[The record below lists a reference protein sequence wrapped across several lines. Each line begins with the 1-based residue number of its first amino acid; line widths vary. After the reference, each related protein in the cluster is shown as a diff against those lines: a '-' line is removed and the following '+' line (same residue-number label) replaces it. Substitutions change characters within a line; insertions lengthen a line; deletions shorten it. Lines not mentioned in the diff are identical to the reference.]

1 MSRTLGMKPRSAA
14 RSPEAGYTL
23 LLALFVAALM
33 LIGASVAVPNLIIQ
47 GRRQREKLLI
57 WRGQQ
62 YARAI
67 GLFYRKTG
75 HYPHNIEEL
84 AKGVAGIHF
93 LRRKYKDPM
102 NTADGSW
109 RLIYLGPGGQLIGSL
124 RWHTLAEYQAA
135 QMGLK
140 LPGTTTGTGTNGGT
154 GKDAAKTPAK
164 ESTEGA
170 GTSQQPAKPPAPLP
184 TRIINEGDMVG
195 GNLIGVASKVN
206 AKSVK
211 VFMGR
216 EKYREWEFLWN
227 PLQGAKGVTTPGKAP
242 ATGKKPGPGT
252 PKPPAPPTPKPPETP
267 NPQFRP

>member
-1 MSRTLGMKPRSAA
+1 MSRTLGSKPRPAA
-14 RSPEAGYTL
+14 RSSEAGYTL
-23 LLALFVAALM
+23 LLALFVAAVM
-33 LIGASVAVPNLIIQ
+33 LIGASVAVPSLIIQ
-47 GRRQREKLLI
+47 SRRQREKMLI

-75 HYPHNIEEL
+75 RYPHNIEEL

-93 LRRKYKDPM
+93 LRKEYKDPM

-140 LPGTTTGTGTNGGT
+140 LPGTTAGTGADAST
-154 GKDAAKTPAK
+154 GQDAAKTPAK
-164 ESTEGA
+164 EDTQGP
-170 GTSQQPAKPPAPLP
+170 GTSQPPAKPPAPLP

-216 EKYREWEFLWN
+216 EKYRDWEFLWN
-227 PLQGAKGVTTPGKAP
+227 PLEGAKGVAVPGSAP
-242 ATGKKPGPGT
+242 AAGGKSEPGA
-252 PKPPAPPTPKPPETP
+252 PKPPTPPAPKPPEIP
-267 NPQFRP
+267 NPQSQP